1 MNIQDKLAVLSS
13 GAKYDVSCSSSGS
26 RRKNQGGLGNAHYSG
41 ICHSW
46 TADGRCVSLLKILQS
61 NTCAY
66 NCSYCL
72 NRRDQEIPRASFTP
86 HELADLTMNF
96 YRRNYIEGLFLSS
109 AVIESPDRTMEL
121 MLQTVAL
128 LRRTYNF
135 HGYIHLKAIPGADPL
150 LLEAAG
156 SLADRVSVNLEM
168 AGENSLALLAP
179 DKNHPA
185 ILKPMAYLHHR
196 AMEQG
201 WKKDGRSRFLPA
213 GQTSQLIVGLG
224 GENDRQIIKAAGGLY
239 QDYQLKR
246 VYYSAY
252 MPMNRHTSLPD
263 LPAPLWREHRL
274 YQADWLLRFYGFKVE
289 ELLGQEED
297 NFSEGYDPKVGW
309 ALRNLDLFPL
319 EINTAE
325 YNLLLRVPGIG
336 NVSAKR
342 ITAARRH
349 GRLTYDNL
357 AKLGLVLKRAIYFI
371 TINGRYYGGI
381 PQTEEAF
388 KSRLINP
395 AGVKISP
402 RQISIFDY
410 QVTQPPAVLE
420 VRS

>member
-1 MNIQDKLAVLSS
+1 MNIQEKLVILSS

-26 RRKNQGGLGNAHYSG
+26 RRQNQGGLGNAHYSG

-61 NTCAY
+61 NACAY
-66 NCSYCL
+66 NCTYCL
-72 NRRDQEIPRASFTP
+72 NRRDLETPRAAFSP
-86 HELADLTMNF
+86 QELADLTMNF

-135 HGYIHLKAIPGADPL
+135 HGYIHIKAIPGADPL
-150 LLEAAG
+150 LLDAAG

-168 AGENSLALLAP
+168 AGSNSLALLAP
-179 DKNHPA
+179 EKNHPA
-185 ILKPMAYLHHR
+185 ILQPMAYLHQR
-196 AMEQG
+196 AREQG

-213 GQTSQLIVGLG
+213 GQTSQLIVGLA
-224 GENDRQIIKAAGGLY
+224 GESDRQIIGAAGGLY

-252 MPMNRHTSLPD
+252 MPMNRHPSLPD
-263 LPAPLWREHRL
+263 LPTPLWREHRL
-274 YQADWLLRFYGFKVE
+274 YQADWLLRFYGFRVE
-289 ELLGQEED
+289 ELLGQKED
-297 NFSEGYDPKVGW
+297 SFSEMYDPKVGW

-319 EINTAE
+319 EINTAD

-336 NVSAKR
+336 NLSAKR
-342 ITAARRH
+342 IVDARRQ

-357 AKLGLVLKRAIYFI
+357 AKLGPVLKRAIYFI
-371 TINGRYYGGI
+371 TVNGRYFGGI

-395 AGVKISP
+395 TGVNP
-402 RQISIFDY
+402 RQISLFDL
-410 QVTQPPAVLE
+410 TPKTLLI
-420 VRS
+420 

>member
-252 MPMNRHTSLPD
+252 MPMNRHPSLPD